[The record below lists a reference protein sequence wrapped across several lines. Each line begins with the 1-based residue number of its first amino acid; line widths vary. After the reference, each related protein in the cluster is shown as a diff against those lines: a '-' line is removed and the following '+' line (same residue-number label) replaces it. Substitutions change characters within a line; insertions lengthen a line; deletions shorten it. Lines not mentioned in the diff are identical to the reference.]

1 MVLICDTEI
10 FIVCIPLTRLALA
23 PHTFLVQPIRNKS
36 CSLMLCS
43 VSFFFGRLCV
53 YVFDSIHSVD
63 DAFCAVSVV
72 HWPFKSACATSS
84 WNNFAVMQVADF
96 HLHAFCFS
104 CLFFHFLHLVY
115 PRIFYRCLV
124 LFLVWFLWL
133 YLWSFVRQFLCSFI
147 LTLVSCCLWM
157 FDSLDAMSVLLGIY
171 SAFLLTAHSFF
182 GSSDWII
189 RFETF
194 RLCSSCGRHELL
206 FFFFL
211 VQDLDSLPCHKSN
224 RKVNTVKKV
233 QRDERRV
240 TEH

>member
-1 MVLICDTEI
+1 
-10 FIVCIPLTRLALA
+10 
-23 PHTFLVQPIRNKS
+23 
-36 CSLMLCS
+36 MLCS

-147 LTLVSCCLWM
+147 LTLVSCCLWICALVVVR
-157 FDSLDAMSVLLGIY
+157 FPRCDECSAWNLFCLFAYSSFVLWLVRLNYSLRDISVVFIVW
-171 SAFLLTAHSFF
+171 SSRAFVFFSFLCKI
-182 GSSDWII
+182 WILYRVI
-189 RFETF
+189 RAIEKWIQWKKCRETK
-194 RLCSSCGRHELL
+194 E
-206 FFFFL
+206 
-211 VQDLDSLPCHKSN
+211 
-224 RKVNTVKKV
+224 
-233 QRDERRV
+233 E
-240 TEH
+240 